1 VETVGG
7 GWVSSYEV
15 DGQRLMRNERLSSGC
30 LVAAILSICF
40 CGDFVFAAQPSF
52 NCSKASRPDEVAI
65 CSNETLA
72 SVDNVANNGFEYLRS
87 KLGRSAANAINMPLI
102 KKRQS
107 CGGNYQCILN
117 AQMEAINT
125 FISHGAPIAVPNLNG
140 GQRNNGARDELGA
153 THEASPQAAQEVER
167 PQQAEV
173 EATGRSA
180 LKADNLKP
188 EEVEAARHSAEQA
201 ERQRQA
207 ETGSVQRDLEETTEN
222 VEKERTYQSDIQ
234 IALII
239 AAGLLAVR
247 AAFILAKAMV
257 KGRQRALGP
266 SLVASPVDHNTHDEP
281 STSTQSAASSA
292 EPTQSSIK
300 SRLEALE
307 YEQAPPSDEGES
319 SIAFWYYEKAGKS
332 FGPVTEDFIK
342 TLFKNNEI
350 NKDTFV
356 WNSSLGS
363 QWVSIQETELIS

>member
-1 VETVGG
+1 
-7 GWVSSYEV
+7 
-15 DGQRLMRNERLSSGC
+15 MRNERLSSGC

-40 CGDFVFAAQPSF
+40 CVDFVFAAQPSF

-87 KLGRSAANAINMPLI
+87 KLGRSAANAINLRLI

-125 FISHGAPIAVPNLNG
+125 FISYGAPIAIPNLNG
-140 GQRNNGARDELGA
+140 GQRNNGARDELGP
-153 THEASPQAAQEVER
+153 THEASPQAAQEMER
-167 PQQAEV
+167 PQQTEV
-173 EATGRSA
+173 EATGQSA
-180 LKADNLKP
+180 LKADNVKP
-188 EEVEAARHSAEQA
+188 EDVEAGRHSAEQA

-207 ETGSVQRDLEETTEN
+207 EAGSVQRDLKETTEN
-222 VEKERTYQSDIQ
+222 VEKERTYLSDIQ

-266 SLVASPVDHNTHDEP
+266 SLVASRVDHDTHDEP
-281 STSTQSAASSA
+281 TTSTHSAASSA
-292 EPTQSSIK
+292 EPTQSS

-307 YEQAPPSDEGES
+307 DEQAPSPNEGES
-319 SIAFWYYEKAGKS
+319 SIAIWYYEKSGKS
-332 FGPVTEDFIK
+332 CGPVTEEFIK
-342 TLFKNNEI
+342 TLFRNNEI

-356 WNSSLGS
+356 WNSSFGD
-363 QWVSIQETELIS
+363 QWISIQETELIS

>member
-1 VETVGG
+1 
-7 GWVSSYEV
+7 
-15 DGQRLMRNERLSSGC
+15 
-30 LVAAILSICF
+30 
-40 CGDFVFAAQPSF
+40 
-52 NCSKASRPDEVAI
+52 
-65 CSNETLA
+65 
-72 SVDNVANNGFEYLRS
+72 
-87 KLGRSAANAINMPLI
+87 MPLI

-125 FISHGAPIAVPNLNG
+125 FISHGAPIAIPNLNG
-140 GQRNNGARDELGA
+140 GRRNNGARDELGA

-207 ETGSVQRDLEETTEN
+207 ETGSVRRDLEETTEN

-247 AAFILAKAMV
+247 AAFILAKAIV

-266 SLVASPVDHNTHDEP
+266 SLVASSVDHNTYDEP

-332 FGPVTEDFIK
+332 IGPVTEDFIK

>member
-1 VETVGG
+1 
-7 GWVSSYEV
+7 
-15 DGQRLMRNERLSSGC
+15 MRNERLSSSC
-30 LVAAILSICF
+30 LVAATLSICF
-40 CGDFVFAAQPSF
+40 CVDFVFAAQPSF

-72 SVDNVANNGFEYLRS
+72 SVDIVANNGFEYLRS

-107 CGGNYQCILN
+107 CGGNYECILN

-125 FISHGAPIAVPNLNG
+125 FISHGAPIAIPNLNG

-188 EEVEAARHSAEQA
+188 EEVEAARHSAELA

-207 ETGSVQRDLEETTEN
+207 ETGGVQRDLKETTEN
-222 VEKERTYQSDIQ
+222 VETERTHQSDIQ
-234 IALII
+234 IALMI
-239 AAGLLAVR
+239 AGGLLVVG
-247 AAFILAKAMV
+247 AAFILAKTMV
-257 KGRQRALGP
+257 KGSQRALGP

-281 STSTQSAASSA
+281 STSTQSAAYSV

-307 YEQAPPSDEGES
+307 YEQAPPNDEGES
-319 SIAFWYYEKAGKS
+319 SIAFWYYEKGGKS

-342 TLFKNNEI
+342 TLFKNDEI
-350 NKDTFV
+350 NKYTFV

>member
-1 VETVGG
+1 
-7 GWVSSYEV
+7 
-15 DGQRLMRNERLSSGC
+15 MRNERLSSGC
-30 LVAAILSICF
+30 LVAVTLSICF
-40 CGDFVFAAQPSF
+40 CVDFVFAAQPSF

-87 KLGRSAANAINMPLI
+87 KLGRSTANAINLPLI

-125 FISHGAPIAVPNLNG
+125 FISYGAPIAIPNLNG
-140 GQRNNGARDELGA
+140 GYHQQSNGARDELGP

-167 PQQAEV
+167 PQQTEV

-207 ETGSVQRDLEETTEN
+207 EAGSVQRDLKETTES

-239 AAGLLAVR
+239 AGGLLVLGV
-247 AAFILAKAMV
+247 AFILAKTMV

-266 SLVASPVDHNTHDEP
+266 SLVASPVDHNAHDEP

-292 EPTQSSIK
+292 EPTQSSIN

-307 YEQAPPSDEGES
+307 YEQAPPPNEGES
-319 SIAFWYYEKAGKS
+319 SIAIWYYEKAGKS

-342 TLFKNNEI
+342 TLFKNDEI
-350 NKDTFV
+350 NKYTFV
-356 WNSSLGS
+356 WNSSLGG